1 MIPVIL
7 TFMTKC
13 LAAIPCFLGL
23 SYSTFT
29 TLCFTNAVCMHVHV
43 SMCACMGVCVWFDY
57 SLGLVASTT
66 LSLR

>member
-43 SMCACMGVCVWFDY
+43 SMCACMGVCVC
-57 SLGLVASTT
+57 V
-66 LSLR
+66 